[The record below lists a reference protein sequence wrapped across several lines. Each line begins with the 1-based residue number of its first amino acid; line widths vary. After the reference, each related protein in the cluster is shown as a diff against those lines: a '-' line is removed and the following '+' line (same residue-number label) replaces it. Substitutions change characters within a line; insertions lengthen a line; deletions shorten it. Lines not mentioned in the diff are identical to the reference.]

1 VDDHPRGVT
10 RSVSVVVPLF
20 NGAAHI
26 AETLTSIQFQ
36 SLPATQVIVIDDGST
51 DDGADIARAHP
62 VEATVVSQPNRGVAV
77 ARNHGLSLV
86 TGEWVAFLDQDDL
99 WHPEHLRRTLAW
111 LDKHEDARIVF
122 VREVAFSTLED
133 GDRLRAMDEL
143 AGGWA
148 SVRVPTAGALAA
160 LVDRV
165 DVTGTADVQVND
177 VRDVLR
183 GPISVT
189 TTFVSHPALLRLA
202 GGFAPHAPAMDDY
215 WLLVNVARLVPIPQ
229 VNQPTVFYRVHTA
242 ATSRSTRLGLPFL
255 SSAVALRLGGGV
267 IPVSEGLGGHLDGNL
282 HDHLF
287 RELLSAPEYRDR
299 RFRNGVDALAQLLWP
314 TSGRRRERVRARV
327 AARLPWLRNVV
338 QSLRARGAEVWTQ
351 RRG

>member
-1 VDDHPRGVT
+1 MDADPRGLA

-26 AETLTSIQFQ
+26 AETLTSIQLQ

-99 WHPEHLRRTLAW
+99 WHPEHLHRTLTW
-111 LDKHEDARIVF
+111 LDQHRDARIVF
-122 VREVAFSTLED
+122 VREVAFSTLEE

-148 SVRVPTAGALAA
+148 SIRVPSEGALAA
-160 LVDRV
+160 LVDGV
-165 DVTGTADVQVND
+165 DATGSADVDVND
-177 VRDVLR
+177 VRAMLR
-183 GPISVT
+183 GPMSMT
-189 TTFVSHPALLRLA
+189 TSFVSDPALLRLA

-215 WLLVNVARLVPIPQ
+215 WLLVNVARLAPIPLD
-229 VNQPTVFYRVHTA
+229 QPAHGLLPGAHQRDIPVDTA
-242 ATSRSTRLGLPFL
+242 GAALPL
-255 SSAVALRLGGGV
+255 LGGRA
-267 IPVSEGLGGHLDGNL
+267 S
-282 HDHLF
+282 
-287 RELLSAPEYRDR
+287 S
-299 RFRNGVDALAQLLWP
+299 
-314 TSGRRRERVRARV
+314 RRRRD
-327 AARLPWLRNVV
+327 
-338 QSLRARGAEVWTQ
+338 SH
-351 RRG
+351 RRGPAGSPGRKAA

>member
-229 VNQPTVFYRVHTA
+229 VNQPTVFYRVHTD

-299 RFRNGVDALAQLLWP
+299 SFRNAVGALARLLWP
-314 TSGRRRERVRARV
+314 TEGRRRARVRAHV
-327 AARLPWLRNVV
+327 AARLPWLRSV
-338 QSLRARGAEVWTQ
+338 LHRL
-351 RRG
+351 RRGPG